1 MLKILFNLRCS
12 NEILSKKTVAEMPVT
27 LTESDLGVFYVTEL
41 EKNIFGDAKN
51 TYLAYFSFVTLAQ
64 TESTLD
70 MICV

>member
-1 MLKILFNLRCS
+1 
-12 NEILSKKTVAEMPVT
+12 MPVT

-41 EKNIFGDAKN
+41 EKNISGDAKN

-70 MICV
+70 MICI